1 MAEFDKFKL
10 KVTSAHVEGRRE
22 LTLMITIVFSTQ
34 SPTTN
39 QRVTF
44 LCMRP
49 HIRAQKTAFKVLQ
62 YKIEDTTLVTATH
75 LKGSGEDW

>member
-49 HIRAQKTAFKVLQ
+49 PIRAQRTSYRVLQ
-62 YKIEDTTLVTATH
+62 FKIEGEAIVAATH
-75 LKGSGEDW
+75 LEKGGEDW